1 MKRFFVVFVV
11 FSLLVGSVGMSNEV
25 FAEDQPAMDE
35 AHIERIRSNCIEAQ
49 TKLTQLHTA
58 DTLLRVNRGQLYEQ
72 ILTKLMSPF
81 NSRVALNNLSSSEL
95 VSIAATYQQQLAA
108 FRTNYQQYEETLSAA
123 LKINCTDQPVAFYD
137 KVAEARDKRKK
148 VHDSTLEL
156 KQSIETYKN
165 AFSSFRNSYLKE
177 NPES

>member
-1 MKRFFVVFVV
+1 MKRFLIVVAV
-11 FSLLVGSVGMSNEV
+11 FGLLAGSIGMSQNV
-25 FAEDQPAMDE
+25 FAQDQPTMDD

-81 NSRVALNNLSSSEL
+81 NSRVALNNLNSSEL
-95 VSIAATYQQQLAA
+95 VSIAATYQRQLTA
-108 FRTNYQQYEETLSAA
+108 FRTNYQQYEETLSSV

-137 KVAEARDKRKK
+137 KVTEAREKRQK
-148 VHDSTLEL
+148 VHESTLQL
-156 KQSIETYKN
+156 KQSIETYKT
-165 AFSSFRNSYLKE
+165 AFNEFRSTFLKE
-177 NPES
+177 DDVS